1 MTDRPLEDQVLHRVE
16 DGVAWIVL
24 NRPEAGNAVTPAQR
38 NHMIELLEQASGDLA
53 TRAVVFTATGKHFC
67 TGADLRAGRARPGA
81 GGDESSKP
89 AGAPERPT
97 GSVARTIASGAQR
110 FIAAIQDCEK
120 PVIAAVNGTAAGLG
134 AHMAFAS
141 DLVSAAE
148 EARFIEGFVRRG
160 IVPDAGGL
168 YMLPRLIGLQKAKEL
183 AFFGD
188 DLPAHEAERIGLVNR
203 VVPGDKLEDE
213 AREWAQRLA
222 SGPTVAIGL
231 AKRLLNRS
239 LESDRATAFQE
250 EVWAQEITM
259 TSHDAAEGMMAFAER
274 RPPSF
279 TGW

>member
-1 MTDRPLEDQVLHRVE
+1 M
-16 DGVAWIVL
+16 AWIVL

-53 TRAVVFTATGKHFC
+53 IRAVVFTATGKHFC
-67 TGADLRAGRARPGA
+67 TGADLRAGRAQAGAAGAGAGA
-81 GGDESSKP
+81 GGGGGASKP

-141 DLVSAAE
+141 DLVIAAE
-148 EARFIEGFVRRG
+148 EARFIEVFVRRG
-160 IVPDAGGL
+160 IVPDSGGL

-259 TSHDAAEGMMAFAER
+259 TSHDAAEGMTAFAER
-274 RPPSF
+274 RPPLF

>member
-1 MTDRPLEDQVLHRVE
+1 MTDQAVEQQVLHRVE

-24 NRPEAGNAVTPAQR
+24 NRPEAGNAVTPDQR
-38 NHMIELLEQASGDLA
+38 NYMIGLLEQASADLA

-67 TGADLRAGRARPGA
+67 TGADLRGGRAQPGA
-81 GGDESSKP
+81 GSDRPE
-89 AGAPERPT
+89 GAPERPT
-97 GSVARTIASGAQR
+97 GTVARTIANGAQR

-141 DLVSAAE
+141 DLVIAAE
-148 EARFIEGFVRRG
+148 EARFIEVFVRRG

-168 YMLPRLIGLQKAKEL
+168 YLLPRIIGLQKAKEL
-183 AFFGD
+183 AFFAD
-188 DLPAHEAERIGLVNR
+188 DVPAIEAERIGLVNR
-203 VVPGDKLEDE
+203 VVPGDKLEDA

-222 SGPTVAIGL
+222 TGPTVAISM

-239 LESDRATAFQE
+239 LDSDRATAFLE
-250 EVWAQEITM
+250 EVLAQEVTM
-259 TSHDAAEGMMAFAER
+259 TSHDAAEGMAAFAER